1 MFVKINDRRQIVEAT
16 DQAYGDDY
24 IEIQGS
30 VANNLPAGLLG
41 FNGTV
46 FTPNYTVVDGIVAAR
61 TEEDKAHDPYSDP
74 IETITLEQRV
84 EAVEAVVQGT
94 PSYGEL
100 LEAVN
105 ILLGE

>member
-1 MFVKINDRRQIVEAT
+1 MFLKIDDRCQIVEAT
-16 DQAYGDDY
+16 DQAYGADY

-41 FNGTV
+41 FNGAV
-46 FTPNYTVVDGIVAAR
+46 FTPNYTVADGIVAAR
-61 TEEDKAHDPYSDP
+61 TEEDKARDPYSDP

-84 EAVEAVVQGT
+84 QAVEAVVKGT

>member
-46 FTPNYTVVDGIVAAR
+46 FTPNYTVLDGIITAR
-61 TEEDKAHDPYSDP
+61 TEEDKARDPYSDP

-105 ILLGE
+105 LLLEA

>member
-1 MFVKINDRRQIVEAT
+1 MFVKIDDRCQIVEAAE
-16 DQAYGDDY
+16 QAQGADY
-24 IEIQGS
+24 IEISGS
-30 VANNLPAGLLG
+30 VTNNLPAGLLG

-46 FTPNYTVVDGIVAAR
+46 FTPNYAVLDGIVMAR
-61 TEEDKAHDPYSDP
+61 TEEDKARDPYSGP

>member
-1 MFVKINDRRQIVEAT
+1 MFVKINDRRQIAEAT

-41 FNGTV
+41 FNGTI
-46 FTPNYTVVDGIVAAR
+46 FTPNYTVVDGTVSAR

-84 EAVEAVVQGT
+84 QAVEAVVKGT

-105 ILLGE
+105 TLLGE